1 MMPMTMSILMAMMND
16 NNADNDDIDDD
27 KHMIMMTKTAMVMM
41 PDDVTMTTTMT
52 TNYDNVFTL
61 DSHDRDVSICLHR
74 VYPLTVLCN
83 HHIAAPTGPGAVVLT
98 KLLHQLGRGP

>member
-1 MMPMTMSILMAMMND
+1 MTSMNM
-16 NNADNDDIDDD
+16 N
-27 KHMIMMTKTAMVMM
+27 MIMMTKTAMVMM

-61 DSHDRDVSICLHR
+61 DSHDRDVSICLYR
-74 VYPLTVLCN
+74 VYPLAVLSN